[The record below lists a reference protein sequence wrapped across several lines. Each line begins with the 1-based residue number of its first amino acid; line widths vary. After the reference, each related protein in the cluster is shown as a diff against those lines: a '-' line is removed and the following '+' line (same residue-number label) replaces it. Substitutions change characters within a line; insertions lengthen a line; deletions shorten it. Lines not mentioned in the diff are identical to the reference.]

1 MSGLSTE
8 VVWDAE
14 ALAALAPAWWN
25 LWRRAPTATP
35 FQSPAWLIPWWHRF
49 APGELF
55 TVAAYRSGRLVG
67 LAPFYIEEGAQG
79 RRILPV
85 GISLSD
91 YLDVLLDPDDAE
103 AGQILIETVLGNAAW
118 DAWCL
123 EELRPEAA
131 ALRLPAPT
139 GCDETLVE
147 QSACPVLT
155 LEGGQSLMD
164 VLPKT
169 KRRKVNMACN
179 RALRRGAVTVEQA
192 DAATVGPILD
202 HLFRLHGSRWE
213 SRGEAGVLADDPV
226 RAFQR
231 DAAPA
236 LQAEGLLRL
245 YMLRIGEDAS
255 YVPDVLPAVVVFGVG
270 LSALVAPLT
279 ATVLSSAPGQ
289 HAGAAS
295 GVNNAVARTAG
306 LLAVALLPALA
317 GLTGDV
323 YLDPVAFADGFRIAT
338 LICAG
343 LLVAG
348 GVLAAIGISND
359 ADASDADHS
368 FSCPVDGPHLET
380 VRPAHIQ
387 RTP

>member
-8 VVWDAE
+8 VVRDAE

-25 LWRRAPTATP
+25 LWRRTPMATP
-35 FQSPAWLIPWWHRF
+35 FQSPAWLIPWWRRF

-103 AGQILIETVLGNAAW
+103 AGQILIEAVLGNAAW

-139 GCDETLVE
+139 GCDETLVK

-155 LEGGQSLMD
+155 LEGGRSLMD

-169 KRRKVNMACN
+169 KRRKVNMARN
-179 RALRRGAVTVEQA
+179 RAVRRGAVAIEQA

-213 SRGEAGVLADDPV
+213 SRGEAGVLADGPV
-226 RAFQR
+226 CAFQR

-245 YMLRIGEDAS
+245 YMLRIGEDVAAA
-255 YVPDVLPAVVVFGVG
+255 YYGLAHKDQAFAYLTGFDPAFAFESPGTII
-270 LSALVAPLT
+270 LAHAIEQALAEEVRTFHFLR
-279 ATVLSSAPGQ
+279 GQ
-289 HAGAAS
+289 EPYKYEWGAAERWNRRREFRRRKS
-295 GVNNAVARTAG
+295 HVA
-306 LLAVALLPALA
+306 
-317 GLTGDV
+317 
-323 YLDPVAFADGFRIAT
+323 
-338 LICAG
+338 
-343 LLVAG
+343 
-348 GVLAAIGISND
+348 AA
-359 ADASDADHS
+359 
-368 FSCPVDGPHLET
+368 
-380 VRPAHIQ
+380 
-387 RTP
+387 

>member
-8 VVWDAE
+8 IVRDAE

-35 FQSPAWLIPWWHRF
+35 FQSPAWLIPWWRRF

-55 TVAAYRSGRLVG
+55 TVAVYRSGRLVG

-103 AGQILIETVLGNAAW
+103 AGQILIEAVLGNAAW

-139 GCDETLVE
+139 GCDEALAE
-147 QSACPVLT
+147 QSACPVLA
-155 LEGGQSLMD
+155 LEGGQNIMD

-169 KRRKVNMACN
+169 KRRKVNMARN
-179 RALRRGAVTVEQA
+179 RAVRRGAVSIEQA
-192 DAATVGPILD
+192 DGATVGPILG
-202 HLFRLHGSRWE
+202 HLFRLHESRWE

-245 YMLRIGEDAS
+245 YMLRIGEDVAAA
-255 YVPDVLPAVVVFGVG
+255 YYGLAHKDQAFAYMTGFDPAFAFESPGTIILAHAIEQALAEGVRTFHF
-270 LSALVAPLT
+270 LR
-279 ATVLSSAPGQ
+279 GQ
-289 HAGAAS
+289 EAYKYEWGAAERWNS
-295 GVNNAVARTAG
+295 RREFRRRKSHVA
-306 LLAVALLPALA
+306 
-317 GLTGDV
+317 
-323 YLDPVAFADGFRIAT
+323 
-338 LICAG
+338 
-343 LLVAG
+343 
-348 GVLAAIGISND
+348 AA
-359 ADASDADHS
+359 
-368 FSCPVDGPHLET
+368 
-380 VRPAHIQ
+380 
-387 RTP
+387 